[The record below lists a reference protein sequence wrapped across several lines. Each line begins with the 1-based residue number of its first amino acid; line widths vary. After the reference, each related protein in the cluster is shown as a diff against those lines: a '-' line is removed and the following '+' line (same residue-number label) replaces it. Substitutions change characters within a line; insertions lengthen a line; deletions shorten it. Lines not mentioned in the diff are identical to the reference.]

1 MTHWQ
6 DFFKGKKITLMG
18 LGLLGRGVGDAEF
31 LARHGA
37 ELIVTDL
44 KSAEELKPSLE
55 RLSAFSNITYHLDGH
70 TLEDFSA
77 EGGRARSDFVLK
89 AAGVPLDSPY
99 IAEARKTGV
108 PVEMDASLFAKLAP
122 AGVTLIGVTGTRGK
136 STTATLIYE
145 ILKTAG
151 KRVFLGGNIKDMAT
165 LPLLEKVR
173 EGDFV
178 VLELDSWQ
186 LRGFGDAKISPHI
199 AVFTTFLPD
208 HMNYYKNDMKAYFE
222 DKALIFR
229 NQKPED
235 HLIVGEDIAGQYEW
249 STAGKLHVAKRA
261 DIPSDWL
268 AFAPGD
274 HNRLNA
280 SCARAVAGI
289 LKVPALVSSKV
300 LQNFHGLAGRMELRQ
315 IIDGVAYYND
325 TNATTPDATVA
336 ALRALGRGKNVVLIM
351 GGSDKGLDMSGLVA
365 EIPKSCKAVVLL
377 PGTGTDKL
385 LVTCNAKRVTQ
396 EKDNDVLL
404 HATRY
409 TLQGV
414 QTYLTKNLSDA
425 LTTARNLA
433 IKGDIVLFS
442 PAFASFGPPPGGFK
456 NEYDRGEQ
464 FNKMLANLV

>member
-6 DFFKGKKITLMG
+6 DFFKGKKVTLMG

-31 LARHGA
+31 LARYGA
-37 ELIVTDL
+37 GLIVTDL
-44 KSAEELKPSLE
+44 KSTEELKPSLE
-55 RLSAFSNITYHLDGH
+55 RLKGFSNITYHLGGH
-70 TLEDFSA
+70 QLEDFHD
-77 EGGRARSDFVLK
+77 RDFILK
-89 AAGVPLDSPY
+89 AAGVPLDSLY

-108 PVEMDASLFAKLAP
+108 SIEMDASLFAKLAP

-136 STTATLIYE
+136 STTAALIYE
-145 ILKTAG
+145 ILKAAG
-151 KRVFLGGNIKDMAT
+151 KRAFLGGNIKDTAT

-173 EGDFV
+173 TGDFV

-186 LRGFGDAKISPHI
+186 LQGFGDAKISPHI

-229 NQKPED
+229 NQKPEN
-235 HLIVGEDIAGQYEW
+235 HLVVGENIAEQFEW
-249 STAGKLHVAKRA
+249 NTSGKLHIAKRA
-261 DIPSDWL
+261 DIPSNWL

-280 SCARAVAGI
+280 SCARAVAKL
-289 LKVPALVSSKV
+289 LKVPSTVSGRV
-300 LQNFHGLAGRMELRQ
+300 LKDFHGLAGRMELRQ
-315 IIDGVAYYND
+315 MVGEVTYYND
-325 TNATTPDATVA
+325 TNATTPDATIA

-351 GGSDKGLDMSGLVA
+351 GGSDKGLDMSGLLA
-365 EIPKSCKAVVLL
+365 EIPKACKAIVLL
-377 PGTGTDKL
+377 SGTGTDKL

-396 EKDNDVLL
+396 EEDKDILL

-425 LTTARNLA
+425 LITARRFA
-433 IKGDIVLFS
+433 TKGDVVLFS

-464 FNKMLANLV
+464 FNKLLAGL